1 MIKAVMKIRG
11 LLLVTLAAAAIVVG
25 ILSIKIGDKVPIKAD
40 VDRYLQVQIDL
51 TRTNMQTLQ
60 NIIASFLATEGGSP
74 ADLQAVRSAGLLTTG
89 AQDAWG
95 RDIRYEKRSEAS
107 FRLTS
112 MGRDGK
118 LGTADD
124 IVMDY

>member
-1 MIKAVMKIRG
+1 MKIRG
-11 LLLVTLAAAAIVVG
+11 LLLVTLVAAAVVVG
-25 ILSIKIGDKVPIKAD
+25 VLSVKVGDKVPIRAE
-40 VDRYLQVQIDL
+40 VDRYLQAQTDL
-51 TRTNMQTLQ
+51 TRSNMQSLQ
-60 NIIASFLATEGGSP
+60 AIIASYLATEGELP
-74 ADLQAVRSAGLLTTG
+74 AGLQAVRAAGLMTSG

-112 MGRDGK
+112 LGRDGQP
-118 LGTADD
+118 GTADD

>member
-1 MIKAVMKIRG
+1 MIRVIMKIRG
-11 LLLVTLAAAAIVVG
+11 LLLAVLAAAAVVVG
-25 ILSIKIGDKVPIKAD
+25 VLSIKIGDKTPIQAD
-40 VDRYLQVQIDL
+40 VDHYLQAQIDL

-60 NIIASFLATEGGSP
+60 NIIASFLATEGESP
-74 ADLQAVRSAGLLTTG
+74 ANLQAVRSAGLLATG